1 MSRQNV
7 KARTFRHPLCNT
19 ESSAESL
26 TPDGFYFRDPHQSP
40 IYLQCSSKEILLSV
54 EWTGRAATSSQDWAW
69 SIVPTGP
76 QTQCQLRSMPDAHKH
91 INQEGIRSK
100 IQHWSTVKKNKKNNH
115 ALITKAPQYRKQHDA
130 AASCLYREEFWVQC
144 HSEKKKKRPN
154 VCCKCVGLFSAG
166 FISLNAE
173 EAVNLRLRSSSDAKA
188 YEAPQEQQP
197 AIHRSKGTQQAEV
210 QQPAH
215 RNHQTLF
222 PKWVKHQIMHW
233 KH

>member
-1 MSRQNV
+1 MQQQRNIAIGRVDRPSSHLQPRLGMIHSAN
-7 KARTFRHPLCNT
+7 RTSNT
-19 ESSAESL
+19 VPVDQYAWC
-26 TPDGFYFRDPHQSP
+26 TQTHQPGGNQIKDSTLE
-40 IYLQCSSKEILLSV
+40 YSKK
-54 EWTGRAATSSQDWAW
+54 T
-69 SIVPTGP
+69 
-76 QTQCQLRSMPDAHKH
+76 
-91 INQEGIRSK
+91 
-100 IQHWSTVKKNKKNNH
+100 KNK
-115 ALITKAPQYRKQHDA
+115 TKAPQYPNQHDA
-130 AASCLYREEFWVQC
+130 GASCLYWEEFWVQC

-154 VCCKCVGLFSAG
+154 VCWKCVGLFSAG

-197 AIHRSKGTQQAEV
+197 AKHRSKGTQQAEV